1 MWRGVH
7 VCVPRLI
14 RRPGRASSANR
25 RGWVAGL
32 AIALLAPLWAPV
44 PAHAAQ
50 TYVVRVGDTLWR
62 ISHRLGVRPVALASA
77 NHLLLTSII
86 HPGLQL
92 VVPAA
97 PARVVEPAPDSPG
110 QAVVRESEPAH
121 GRLAV
126 PVPSRSALTATRS
139 GFSARVAALAM
150 SFVGRPYAWSGLG
163 PNGFDCSGLVAR
175 VYAAAGRLLP
185 HSSFGQYA
193 LGAAVARDTLAA
205 GDLVF
210 FHTYDAGPSHVGIYV
225 GNQQFVHASYSHG
238 VIVSSLNDPYFFD
251 RYVGARRP

>member
-7 VCVPRLI
+7 ARVVRSI
-14 RRPGRASSANR
+14 RRPGRASGGNT
-25 RGWVAGL
+25 RGRVAGL
-32 AIALLAPLWAPV
+32 AIALLAPLLTPN

-50 TYVVRVGDTLWR
+50 TYVVRAGDTLWR
-62 ISHRLGVRPVALASA
+62 ISHRLGVRPLVLATA
-77 NHLLLTSII
+77 NHLSLTSII

-92 VVPAA
+92 VVPAV
-97 PARVVEPAPDSPG
+97 PVPVHAPDSPG
-110 QAVVRESEPAH
+110 PVIVRESEPVH

-126 PVPSRSALTATRS
+126 PAPSRSALTAARA
-139 GFSARVAALAM
+139 GLSARVAALAM

-185 HSSFGQYA
+185 HSSFGQYTV
-193 LGAAVARDTLAA
+193 GGAVARDALAS

-210 FHTYDAGPSHVGIYV
+210 FHTYSAGPSHVGIYV
-225 GNQQFVHASYSHG
+225 GNQQFVHASYSRG
-238 VIVSSLNDPYFFD
+238 VIVSSLTEPYYLD
-251 RYVGARRP
+251 RYLGARRP